1 MGILQNINRLSDV
14 NRVQLAIRYP
24 GVPVFRFGSQELEDF
39 HKDKWEEIPLQSY
52 YHPLLGYRIPG
63 QGPNSRLDYVKV
75 ARATTQYI
83 VDHGG
88 FLTLQTMI
96 GGQCAPRS
104 EDIELY

>member
-14 NRVQLAIRYP
+14 DRVQLAIRYP
-24 GVPVFRFGSQELEDF
+24 GVPIFRFGSQALEDF
-39 HKDKWEEIPLQSY
+39 HKDKWEERRVSV
-52 YHPLLGYRIPG
+52 
-63 QGPNSRLDYVKV
+63 GPDGERRFMRTAKT
-75 ARATTQYI
+75 TTQYI
-83 VDHGG
+83 VDHGN